1 MTLLIPSAAQ
11 CWSLA
16 GPILAVVGV
25 IWFLRNG
32 DQAIDRLFP
41 HLEWERKLGWLNARA
56 DRRAKLIM
64 RGMQHLLHVFLLLA
78 LAGVLALSWL
88 VGHRDTDTPLG
99 VLTLA
104 DEFGYIGVCLSPWIY
119 YFVVVLGPRLQA
131 EFEEQEL
138 ARYRA
143 ENPETDNEEEREG
156 DSTRSTAWQSRRPRR
171 Y

>member
-1 MTLLIPSAAQ
+1 MTLLVPSAGQ
-11 CWSLA
+11 CWNFA

-25 IWFLRNG
+25 IWFIRHG
-32 DQAIDRLFP
+32 DRVIDRLFP
-41 HLEWERKLGWLNARA
+41 HLEWERKLGWLNASA
-56 DRRAKLIM
+56 DRRVKLIL
-64 RGMQHLLHVFLLLA
+64 RGLQHLLHVFLLLA

-88 VGHRDTDTPLG
+88 VGSSDTNTQLG

-104 DEFGYIGVCLSPWIY
+104 DEYAYIGVCLSPWIY

-143 ENPETDNEEEREG
+143 ENPEVDHEKQRDADPSRITV
-156 DSTRSTAWQSRRPRR
+156 WQSARPRR